1 MTKDNKNICII
12 KIGGNVIDNEMPLQQ
27 FLLRFSQLPGNKI
40 LVHGG
45 GKLATQLA
53 AQLNVPQQ
61 MVNGRR
67 ITDAETLKIVT
78 MVYAGDINK
87 RIVTGLQ
94 KNNCNALGLT
104 GADGNAI
111 KANKKTGSDTDY
123 GFVGDVVEGGVN
135 TRLLTQLLDA
145 GITPVIAPI
154 THDGLG
160 QLLNINADTMANEI
174 ATALST
180 MYHTTLVYCFE
191 KKGVLRNADDD
202 NSVIAQINKRSFEQ
216 LKADGTVTAGMI
228 PKIENALKAVDK
240 GVSKVVIG
248 HASDLQALTLQ
259 QSGTT
264 ITHA

>member
-1 MTKDNKNICII
+1 MTTDNKNICII

-87 RIVTGLQ
+87 RIVAALQ
-94 KNNCNALGLT
+94 KNNCNAIGLS

-111 KANKKTGSDTDY
+111 KAKKRTGTDTDY
-123 GFVGDVVEGGVN
+123 GFVGDVVESGIN
-135 TRLLTQLLDA
+135 SNLLSQLLDA
-145 GITPVIAPI
+145 GMTPVIAPI
-154 THDGLG
+154 THDGAG
-160 QLLNINADTMANEI
+160 QLLNTNADTIANET
-174 ATALST
+174 ATALAAT
-180 MYHTTLVYCFE
+180 YDTTLVYCFE
-191 KKGVLRNADDD
+191 KKGVLHNADDD
-202 NSVIAQINKRSFEQ
+202 NSVIAQINTHSFEQ
-216 LKADGTVTAGMI
+216 LKADGIVTAGMI

-248 HASDLQALTLQ
+248 HASDLQALILQ